1 MLLTYFLK
9 YIKLENNPLKRA
21 KIKTW
26 GIFIKSTKQL
36 SAKYLDK
43 QMLGLTT
50 LWSTLSDAQQLN
62 KAD

>member
-21 KIKTW
+21 KIKH
-26 GIFIKSTKQL
+26 GEYSSSQQNKV
-36 SAKYLDK
+36 SAKYFGQTDVRANN
-43 QMLGLTT
+43 